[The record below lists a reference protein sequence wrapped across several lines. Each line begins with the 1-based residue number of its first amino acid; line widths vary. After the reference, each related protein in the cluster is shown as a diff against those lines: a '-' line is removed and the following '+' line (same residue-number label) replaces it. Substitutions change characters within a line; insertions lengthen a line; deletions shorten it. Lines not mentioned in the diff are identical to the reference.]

1 MSTQATIARGALAAE
16 LAVATFVA
24 VYFASWLDHGTWT
37 LAQWAKDAALQAA
50 VAQVVAVP
58 AGVAATFGATR
69 IRTLRPLKIL
79 GFAAVA
85 GFGAHFAV
93 DAAMG
98 GRPLDLSTALQNVQF
113 FLLPALV
120 AGLAILWI
128 APPDRG

>member
-1 MSTQATIARGALAAE
+1 M
-16 LAVATFVA
+16 
-24 VYFASWLDHGTWT
+24 
-37 LAQWAKDAALQAA
+37 
-50 VAQVVAVP
+50 P
-58 AGVAATFGATR
+58 AGIAATFGASR

-79 GFAAVA
+79 GFAALA

-98 GRPLDLSTALQNVQF
+98 GRPLDSSTALQNLQF

-120 AGLAILWI
+120 AGLVIVWI